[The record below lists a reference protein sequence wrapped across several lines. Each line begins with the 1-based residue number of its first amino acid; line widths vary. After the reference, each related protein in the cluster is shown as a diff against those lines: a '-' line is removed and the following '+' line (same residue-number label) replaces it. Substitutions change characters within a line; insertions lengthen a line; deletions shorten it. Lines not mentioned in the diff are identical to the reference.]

1 MVFLF
6 EDDIWKGVWVW
17 GCFWGYSI
25 WYGLIVFLVGVE
37 GDIVRGLIVS
47 WEESWCRRKVRVRD
61 AVVYGVRR

>member
-47 WEESWCRRKVRVRD
+47 WEESWCR
-61 AVVYGVRR
+61 